1 MNEENS
7 SIMVPVSLSDEEQ
20 EINSDDKIEPV
31 EDILVE
37 NHMTNGDPNDIKS
50 EASVMMA
57 VSLSD
62 EEQEINTD
70 DKIEPVEA
78 IFVENKKSHADE
90 NHVTIHDPFNG
101 DPNVKESEADE
112 TENTNFE
119 KRIEALEQDR
129 GQLAAEVI
137 SKDILITNL
146 EKETSSLKSEVT
158 QLETNHAN
166 IVAEHERKFLLLSE
180 EMSAKVAEVCDYKYI
195 YFLINMTLTL
205 CLKKV
210 QNKVENA
217 NIKNVEANIDNPGP
231 KLFIIP
237 KKRPM

>member
-7 SIMVPVSLSDEEQ
+7 SIMVPVSLSDEEH

-31 EDILVE
+31 EAILVE
-37 NHMTNGDPNDIKS
+37 NMDSKADENHVSNSSIMVP
-50 EASVMMA
+50 

-78 IFVENKKSHADE
+78 ILVENMESQADE
-90 NHVTIHDPFNG
+90 NPVTNG
-101 DPNVKESEADE
+101 DPNDMKSEADK
-112 TENTNFE
+112 TEDTDFGLALRVPLPNFE
-119 KRIEALEQDR
+119 KRIEVLEQDR
-129 GQLAAEVI
+129 GQLTAEVI

-158 QLETNHAN
+158 QLETNHAS

-180 EMSAKVAEVCDYKYI
+180 EMSAKVAEVCNYKYV
-195 YFLINMTLTL
+195 FHD
-205 CLKKV
+205 
-210 QNKVENA
+210 Q
-217 NIKNVEANIDNPGP
+217 
-231 KLFIIP
+231 
-237 KKRPM
+237 

>member
-70 DKIEPVEA
+70 DKIEPVE
-78 IFVENKKSHADE
+78 NMKSQPDE

-101 DPNVKESEADE
+101 DPNVKESEADR

-119 KRIEALEQDR
+119 KRIEVLEQDR

-217 NIKNVEANIDNPGP
+217 NIKNVKANIDNPGP

-237 KKRPM
+237 KKRPV

>member
-37 NHMTNGDPNDIKS
+37 NHMKNGDPNDIKS
-50 EASVMMA
+50 EASIMVA

-78 IFVENKKSHADE
+78 IFVENMKSQADE

-101 DPNVKESEADE
+101 DPNVKKSEADK
-112 TENTNFE
+112 TENTNIE
-119 KRIEALEQDR
+119 KRIEVLEQDR

-180 EMSAKVAEVCDYKYI
+180 EMSAKVAEVCNYEYLFHDQYDI
-195 YFLINMTLTL
+195 DILI
-205 CLKKV
+205 KKKFKTKSKM
-210 QNKVENA
+210 Q
-217 NIKNVEANIDNPGP
+217 IS
-231 KLFIIP
+231 
-237 KKRPM
+237 